1 MKSLDLFVPWVAP
14 YVYGAP
20 EPLIRQML
28 IDAAIEY
35 CGATH
40 AIQTV
45 TVQSVVAGEPRYD
58 LESPAQQKLSTILG
72 VFYRDRPL
80 LAVPIDNV
88 HHGAAVRAGEDT
100 VVEGR
105 VGTPEGFYQ
114 VTPGEDA
121 IYLWPRPD
129 TDDPDAL
136 AVRAAFEPARNATS
150 LADRLYDSV
159 YDIAAGAIARLLSM
173 PGQAFTNAAG
183 AERSWRQFQSAL
195 ASGRMSSTRGDS
207 RAALRVT
214 PRPFA

>member
-28 IDAAIEY
+28 IDSAIEY
-35 CGATH
+35 CSATH

-45 TVQSVVAGEPRYD
+45 TVQSVEAGEPRYVI
-58 LESPAQQKLSTILG
+58 ETPSQQKLSTVLS
-72 VFYRDRPL
+72 VFYLDQPL
-80 LAVPIDNV
+80 LAMPLDGVRS
-88 HHGAAVRAGEDT
+88 GAATRAGEDT

-129 TDDPDAL
+129 TTVDDAL
-136 AVRAAFEPARNATS
+136 AVRAAFEPTRNATA
-150 LADRLYDSV
+150 LADRLYDAV

-173 PGQAFTNAAG
+173 PGQTFTNAAG
-183 AERSWRQFQSAL
+183 AERSYRQFQSAL
-195 ASGRMSSTRGDS
+195 GSERMSSARGDS
-207 RAALRVT
+207 RATLRVT